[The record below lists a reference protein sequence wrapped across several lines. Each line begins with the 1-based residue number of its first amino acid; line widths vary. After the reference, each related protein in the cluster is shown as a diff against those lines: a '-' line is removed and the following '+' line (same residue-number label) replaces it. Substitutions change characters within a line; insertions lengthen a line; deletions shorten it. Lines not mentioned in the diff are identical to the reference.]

1 MSKDTKNQHVVPR
14 AYLRFFA
21 SKRKKE
27 YYIDVFDKKLNK
39 QFNDIIFNV
48 SSQRYFYELKVCQII
63 IGKRKITK
71 LKTK

>member
-48 SSQRYFYELKVCQII
+48 SSCLIV
-63 IGKRKITK
+63 
-71 LKTK
+71 